1 MAQLHAMINAMKI
14 TCALMFIISN
24 HGRIVICRSI
34 QLEKCSDKFK
44 VISDIMAQ
52 YYLMVTHGKCI
63 EKYNQFLQRK
73 RI

>member
-24 HGRIVICRSI
+24 HGRIVTCRSI

-52 YYLMVTHGKCI
+52 YYLMVTHPLKNTI
-63 EKYNQFLQRK
+63 NFYNEKEYE
-73 RI
+73 